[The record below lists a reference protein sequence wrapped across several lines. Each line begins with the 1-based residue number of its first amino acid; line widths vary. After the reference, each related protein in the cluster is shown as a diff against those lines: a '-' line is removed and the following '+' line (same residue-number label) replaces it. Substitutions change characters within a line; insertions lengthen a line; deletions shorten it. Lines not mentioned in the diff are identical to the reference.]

1 LNVSI
6 PGLDVSGADV
16 LHVFSGFLPVTRHGG
31 TTLTKR
37 EAIFD
42 HGRNG
47 GPQGLYSVAG
57 IKFTT
62 ARKVAG
68 KTLSMIFGKEKEHEE
83 PRRRGETGD
92 ALEYDES
99 MTGMYDFDWYPRDG
113 DPSWKD
119 PLRRIIEEES
129 VLHLDDL
136 MIRRTSLGDNPARA
150 MNISRET
157 CGIFR
162 WDEARCRLEIG
173 RLRKRFRSSVLDLAG
188 TGS

>member
-1 LNVSI
+1 
-6 PGLDVSGADV
+6 
-16 LHVFSGFLPVTRHGG
+16 
-31 TTLTKR
+31 
-37 EAIFD
+37 
-42 HGRNG
+42 
-47 GPQGLYSVAG
+47 
-57 IKFTT
+57 
-62 ARKVAG
+62 
-68 KTLSMIFGKEKEHEE
+68 MIFRKEKEHEE

-99 MTGMYDFDWYPRDG
+99 MRGMYDFDWYPRDG

-150 MNISRET
+150 MKISREI

-162 WDEARCRLEIG
+162 WDADRCRIEID
-173 RLRKRFRSSVLDLAG
+173 RLRKIFRPSATELAEG
-188 TGS
+188 LS

>member
-1 LNVSI
+1 MSM
-6 PGLDVSGADV
+6 PGLDANGSDI
-16 LHVFSGFLPVTRHGG
+16 LHVFSGFLPVTSAGG
-31 TTLTKR
+31 TTLTTR
-37 EAIFD
+37 AVIFD

-47 GPQGLYSVAG
+47 GPQGLFSVSG

-68 KTLSMIFGKEKEHEE
+68 KTLSMIFRKVGEHEE

-99 MTGMYDFDWYPRDG
+99 MPGMYDFDWYPRDG

-150 MNISRET
+150 MNISREI

-162 WDEARCRLEIG
+162 WDDARCRFEIQ
-173 RLRKRFRSSVLDLAG
+173 RLRRRFRSSILDLAG